1 MGLTFRSS
9 SCIVCPAPHHGV
21 AREGKAQA
29 ALPAGQGNFPVVRL
43 SEASRS
49 CRKARSTGYNLPG
62 GMPER
67 IKRGKEK
74 VVTRA
79 VVTLRRGIPAGIR
92 SGGYTVLPEAKKKS
106 FRWSSNFL
114 NYIMESLILAQNER
128 WRRG

>member
-1 MGLTFRSS
+1 M
-9 SCIVCPAPHHGV
+9 
-21 AREGKAQA
+21 
-29 ALPAGQGNFPVVRL
+29 PAGQGNFPVVRL
-43 SEASRS
+43 SEVSRS
-49 CRKARSTGYNLPG
+49 RRKARSTGYNLPG

-92 SGGYTVLPEAKKKS
+92 SGGYTVLPEAKKG

-114 NYIMESLILAQNER
+114 IYIMESLILAQNER